1 MKIKFRAIAFVLI
14 LATLLP
20 LVFASCSSSLES
32 VQTTEEK
39 KTATKEE
46 AKKTEETKEEEK
58 EEIPAAPEAT
68 QEDLNA
74 LEVHYA
80 GRNPYFG
87 DIHCHPIAGVAK
99 DGKRTLAQWKE
110 KMAEL
115 KIDFV
120 AFMNHRQAAHMYE
133 AEWDDTLF
141 IGGTEPGTSRPDTG
155 AANPS
160 VHYNMFFREPELFL
174 DLLKA
179 FPEYKYTGGKD
190 GIAYNEGTFSYP
202 SFTTPRFE
210 ELIDKIKSQ
219 KGLIVNVHPK
229 QQMESS
235 DPEDYFF
242 ADYTGLEV
250 FYGYRGSITG
260 QDTKDNYKLWTD
272 LLAMGK
278 RLWATAGSDSHGD
291 ATTAALTCIYSAEKK
306 DLAYMDQLAVGDFT
320 PGFAGIRMCIGDAK
334 MGSSTDFAGKRLVVS
349 VGGIHSSM
357 YREGR
362 EYTINIIADDQVV
375 YTGSYNGI
383 DTASFA
389 IDCDEDV
396 NFYRVEVLDEK
407 RATQPVI
414 AIGNPIWND

>member
-1 MKIKFRAIAFVLI
+1 MKRKFRVIALVLA
-14 LATLLP
+14 LATLFP
-20 LVFASCSSSLES
+20 LMLSSCSSSLEPA
-32 VQTTEEK
+32 QTAEETKTEV
-39 KTATKEE
+39 KEE
-46 AKKTEETKEEEK
+46 VKKTEAEETK
-58 EEIPAAPEAT
+58 EEIPAAPAAT
-68 QEDLNA
+68 QADLDV
-74 LEVHYA
+74 LESHYA
-80 GRNPYFG
+80 GRTPYFG

-115 KIDFV
+115 NIDFV

-155 AANPS
+155 ASNPS
-160 VHYNMFFREPELFL
+160 VHYNMLFREPEH
-174 DLLKA
+174 LLEILKN
-179 FPEYKYTGGKD
+179 FPEYKYTGGKN
-190 GIAYNEGTFSYP
+190 GIEYNMGTFSYP
-202 SFTTPRFE
+202 SFTTPRFQ
-210 ELIDKIKSQ
+210 ELIDNVKKNR
-219 KGLIVNVHPK
+219 GLIVNVHPK

-242 ADYTGLEV
+242 DDYTGLEV
-250 FYGYRGSITG
+250 FYGYRDGITG
-260 QDTKDNYKLWTD
+260 QDTKENYKLWTD
-272 LLAMGK
+272 LLALGK
-278 RLWATAGSDSHGD
+278 RLWATAGSDSHSD

-320 PGFAGIRMCIGDAK
+320 PGFAGVRMCIGDVK

-349 VGGIHSSM
+349 VGAVHSSM
-357 YREGR
+357 YKEGR
-362 EYTINIIADDQVV
+362 TYTVNILSSDGVV
-375 YTGSYNGI
+375 YTGSYNGV
-383 DTASFA
+383 DTVSFA

-407 RATQPVI
+407 RKTQPVI